1 MTPEQQ
7 LILNDVNDAK
17 RIINEA
23 PESGQPLYYNTVN
36 GVYLF
41 TGYRNTYFVNGVWGT
56 EDEHPEMMGQE
67 FKALSLT
74 YLKRLVESL
83 DIIEKFGY
91 DIDGAKQLL
100 NFCKSS
106 KTIENSG
113 MEITVD
119 RLKQAVDD
127 HKAIYDET
135 DA

>member
-1 MTPEQQ
+1 MKPEQQ
-7 LILNDVNDAK
+7 LVFDDFNEAK

-23 PESGQPLYYNTVN
+23 PECGQPLYYNTLN

-100 NFCKSS
+100 DFCKSS
-106 KTIENSG
+106 KTIKKSG
-113 MEITVD
+113 IEITVE
-119 RLKQAVDD
+119 RLKQAIED
-127 HKAIYDET
+127 HKAIYDKT
-135 DA
+135 GV